1 MKKKPRKKLNLIREN
16 KEILKWVIF
25 VVQTLISA
33 FVGTL
38 IALIFGANY
47 YLALI
52 TFGVLMGFLIL
63 MSIVII
69 VIQNQISLLSI
80 MQKSIDD
87 KRYEEAIQYGIA
99 MSKVLFSSNKN
110 HERIQLGE
118 KINDACKKLRSKDRS
133 NKIKINNF
141 SLDEVQAGV
150 LIDDL
155 GWSMH
160 LCNQNI
166 TAINNI
172 LRGMNIARTAASIHI
187 RNTAPNEDA
196 NALKGYVAI
205 ILKGYRHLTGIYYE
219 NSDTLEEATY
229 YENITKLIL
238 SSGKALKQGGPCSN
252 SDEGHCCELPG
263 LVCVKDGDEQKR
275 CVLKSILALFFN
287 EDKIENLTGHEISKY
302 IGYTPTGDVDISDV
316 QKDIELFSKLTY
328 DDKMALLSEQSY
340 AWSRNI
346 IKKLKITRHMSLVE
360 EYFSDNE
367 IDCRLCEAEIYALVY
382 YFGKQLVNNATDMTF
397 SNYRGL
403 IEGKEDMSTKDL
415 RFISIINEI
424 EMDTLSLGLSRES
437 GEFQDEKNQRIAKV
451 KSNLEFTM
459 KSSETPRVDL
469 YVRNACRLLELY
481 LIEFNALHRYRSS
494 HECKINAAIYLKE
507 TDRVYGELR
516 KHANRYNEVNETYNE
531 VKREFTHAAHIS
543 PKKVVIKD
551 LKKVGEDK
559 IISLL
564 ANIPS
569 DYAKCSI
576 CENVYV
582 SPDVEERVAKINE
595 KWRIKS

>member
-1 MKKKPRKKLNLIREN
+1 MKKKKRKKLNSIREN
-16 KEILKWVIF
+16 KEIMKWVFF

-38 IALIFGANY
+38 IALIFGAEY

-52 TFGVLMGFLIL
+52 TFAVLMVFLII

-69 VIQNQISLLSI
+69 VIQNQISLLTI
-80 MQKSIDD
+80 MQKSIDEE
-87 KRYEEAIQYGIA
+87 RYEEAIQYGIA
-99 MSKVLFSSNKN
+99 MSKILFSSNKN
-110 HERIQLGE
+110 NERIQLGK
-118 KINDACKKLRSKDRS
+118 KINVACKKLRSKDRS
-133 NKIKINNF
+133 NKIKINNL

-172 LRGMNIARTAASIHI
+172 LSGMNIARTAASILI
-187 RNTAPNEDA
+187 RNTATNEDA
-196 NALKGYVAI
+196 NALKGYVSI

-219 NSDTLEEATY
+219 NSDTLEEAAY

-238 SSGKALKQGGPCSN
+238 SSGKSLRQGSPCSN
-252 SDEGHCCELPG
+252 SDAEQYCELPG

-275 CVLKSILALFFN
+275 CVLKSILKIFFN
-287 EDKIENLTGHEISKY
+287 EGSVEDLTSHEISKY

-316 QKDIELFSKLTY
+316 QKDIELFSKLSY
-328 DDKMALLSEQSY
+328 NDRISLLSEQSY

-346 IKKLKITRHMSLVE
+346 IKKLKIIRHMSLVE
-360 EYFSDNE
+360 EYISDNE

-382 YFGKQLVNNATDMTF
+382 YFGKQLVDCAAEMTF
-397 SNYRGL
+397 GNYRGL
-403 IEGKEDMSTKDL
+403 VEGKEDMLTKDL

-424 EMDTLSLGLSRES
+424 EMETLSLGLSRES
-437 GEFQDEKNQRIAKV
+437 GVFQAEKNQRIAKV

-459 KSSETPRVDL
+459 KMSETPRIDL
-469 YVRNACRLLELY
+469 YVRNACRLLELN

-507 TDRVYGELR
+507 IDGVYEKLR
-516 KHANRYNEVNETYNE
+516 KHANRYNEVDETYNE
-531 VKREFTHAAHIS
+531 VKHEFMRAVHS
-543 PKKVVIKD
+543 FPKKVVTKD
-551 LKKVGEDK
+551 LKEVKEDK
-559 IISLL
+559 IVSLL
-564 ANIPS
+564 TNVPS
-569 DYAKCSI
+569 NYAKCSI
-576 CENVYV
+576 YKNVYV
-582 SPDVEERVAKINE
+582 SPDVEERVAKIKE
-595 KWRIKS
+595 KWRIKQ

>member
-1 MKKKPRKKLNLIREN
+1 MKNKKRKKLNSIREN

-25 VVQTLISA
+25 VVQTLVSA

-38 IALIFGANY
+38 IALIFGSNY

-52 TFGVLMGFLIL
+52 TFAVLMVFLIL

-69 VIQNQISLLSI
+69 VLQNQISLLSI

-87 KRYEEAIQYGIA
+87 ERYEEAIQYGVA
-99 MSKVLFSSNKN
+99 MSKILFTSNKN

-118 KINDACKKLRSKDRS
+118 KINDACKKLRSKDKS
-133 NKIKINNF
+133 NKIKINNL

-172 LRGMNIARTAASIHI
+172 LSGMNIARTAASLLV
-187 RNTAPNEDA
+187 RNTPSSEDTK
-196 NALKGYVAI
+196 ALKGYVSI
-205 ILKGYRHLTGIYYE
+205 ILEGYRHLTGIYYE
-219 NSDTLEEATY
+219 SADTLEEAAY

-238 SSGKALKQGGPCSN
+238 SSGKALKQGSPCSN
-252 SDEGHCCELPG
+252 SDDGHYCELPG
-263 LVCVKDGDEQKR
+263 LVCGKDGDEQKR
-275 CVLKSILALFFN
+275 CVLRSILAIYFN
-287 EDKIENLTGHEISKY
+287 EDKIENLMSHEISKY

-328 DDKMALLSEQSY
+328 DDKIALLSEQSY

-346 IKKLKITRHMSLVE
+346 IKKLKITRHMFLVE
-360 EYFSDNE
+360 EYISDNE

-382 YFGKQLVNNATDMTF
+382 YFGKQLVDKAADMTF
-397 SNYRGL
+397 SHYRGL
-403 IEGKEDMSTKDL
+403 IEGKEDVSTKDL

-424 EMDTLSLGLSRES
+424 EMETLSLGLSRES

-459 KSSETPRVDL
+459 KISETPRIDL

-481 LIEFNALHRYRSS
+481 LIEFNALHRYRSA
-494 HECKINAAIYLKE
+494 HECKINTAIYLKE
-507 TDRVYGELR
+507 IDRVYGELR
-516 KHANRYNEVNETYNE
+516 KYANRYNEVDETYNE
-531 VKREFTHAAHIS
+531 VKREFTHVAHIA
-543 PKKVVIKD
+543 PKKVVTTY
-551 LKKVGEDK
+551 LKKIEEDK
-559 IISLL
+559 IVSLL
-564 ANIPS
+564 ASIPS
-569 DYAKCSI
+569 DCEAYSI
-576 CENVYV
+576 YENVYV
-582 SPDVEERVAKINE
+582 SPDVEDRVAKIE
-595 KWRIKS
+595 KKWRIK

>member
-1 MKKKPRKKLNLIREN
+1 MKKKKQRKYKTIKEN
-16 KEILKWVIF
+16 QEIMKWVFF

-38 IALIFGANY
+38 IALIFGAEY

-52 TFGVLMGFLIL
+52 TFAVLMVFLII
-63 MSIVII
+63 MSVVII
-69 VIQNQISLLSI
+69 VIQNQISLLTI

-87 KRYEEAIQYGIA
+87 ERYEEAIQYGVA
-99 MSKVLFSSNKN
+99 MSEILFSSNKN

-118 KINDACKKLRSKDRS
+118 KIDNACKKLRNKYSPSEIK
-133 NKIKINNF
+133 KIKINNL
-141 SLDEVQAGV
+141 SLDEVQASV

-172 LRGMNIARTAASIHI
+172 LSGMNIARTAASLLV
-187 RNTAPNEDA
+187 RNAPSIEDTK
-196 NALKGYVAI
+196 ALKGYVSI

-219 NSDTLEEATY
+219 SADTLEEAVY

-238 SSGKALKQGGPCSN
+238 SSGKALRQGSPCSN
-252 SDEGHCCELPG
+252 SDEEHYCELPG

-275 CVLKSILALFFN
+275 CVLKSILAIFFN
-287 EDKIENLTGHEISKY
+287 EDKIDDLMSHEISKY

-346 IKKLKITRHMSLVE
+346 IKKLKITRHMFLVE
-360 EYFSDNE
+360 EYISDNE

-382 YFGKQLVNNATDMTF
+382 YFGKQLVNKAAEMTF

-415 RFISIINEI
+415 RFISIWYQYNRHAYYRWI
-424 EMDTLSLGLSRES
+424 EPT
-437 GEFQDEKNQRIAKV
+437 
-451 KSNLEFTM
+451 
-459 KSSETPRVDL
+459 
-469 YVRNACRLLELY
+469 
-481 LIEFNALHRYRSS
+481 
-494 HECKINAAIYLKE
+494 
-507 TDRVYGELR
+507 
-516 KHANRYNEVNETYNE
+516 
-531 VKREFTHAAHIS
+531 
-543 PKKVVIKD
+543 
-551 LKKVGEDK
+551 
-559 IISLL
+559 
-564 ANIPS
+564 
-569 DYAKCSI
+569 SI
-576 CENVYV
+576 
-582 SPDVEERVAKINE
+582 
-595 KWRIKS
+595 